1 MPVVLALGLDP
12 KFVDPAAMGG
22 FGPEVVRAYIDS
34 QFDRIRV
41 LGYEVES
48 CLVDV
53 GDTAERV
60 LTEQLGKRTFDCA
73 GCDQPISRSLAS
85 RIAAAG
91 LRRRL

>member
-1 MPVVLALGLDP
+1 MGDFGL
-12 KFVDPAAMGG
+12 
-22 FGPEVVRAYIDS
+22 EVVRAYIDS

-48 CLVDV
+48 CLVDI

-60 LTEQLGKRTFDCA
+60 LTEQPGKCTFDCA
-73 GCDQPISRSLAS
+73 GCDQPISRSLTS